1 VTIFA
6 ARALLPDG
14 WARDVTID
22 IDRTRTIAGVRA
34 NSDARDATRAPGT
47 LVPAM
52 ANVHSHAFQFA
63 MAGHAERA
71 TPNGDDFW
79 TWRHAMY
86 ELAGRLDPDT
96 LYDVARAAYAEM
108 ARGGYTSVAEFHY
121 LHRDPHGAWYAQRSI
136 MAETLVRAARDAGLA
151 ICLLPA
157 LYSQAAPDGTP
168 LAREQ
173 RRFATGVDDIL
184 EIARDVRVA
193 FAGDPDV
200 CVGVCAHSLRAVR
213 PDELRALVE
222 ASPPDVPVHLHI
234 AEQEREVVEIERVLG
249 ARPIAWLVDHF
260 DVDARWCLVHATRA
274 TPAELV
280 AIARSGAVVGLCPTT
295 EANLGDGTFG
305 YETFVAAGGAYGIGS
320 DSNVTCDAAA
330 ELRLL
335 EYGQRL
341 MHRRRVIAGSPGG
354 SCGEA
359 LYTRAAA
366 GGGGVSGFAIGEIAI
381 GRRARFVAI
390 ADADERN
397 EAATLD
403 RHIFATHA
411 PPVHVPALSS
421 SSGTV

>member
-1 VTIFA
+1 
-6 ARALLPDG
+6 
-14 WARDVTID
+14 
-22 IDRTRTIAGVRA
+22 
-34 NSDARDATRAPGT
+34 
-47 LVPAM
+47 
-52 ANVHSHAFQFA
+52 
-63 MAGHAERA
+63 
-71 TPNGDDFW
+71 
-79 TWRHAMY
+79 
-86 ELAGRLDPDT
+86 
-96 LYDVARAAYAEM
+96 
-108 ARGGYTSVAEFHY
+108 
-121 LHRDPHGAWYAQRSI
+121 

-173 RRFATGVDDIL
+173 RRFATGVDDVL
-184 EIARDVRVA
+184 EIARDVRAA
-193 FAGDPDV
+193 FADDPEV

-213 PDELRALVE
+213 PDELRALVD

-234 AEQEREVVEIERVLG
+234 AEQEREVVEVERALG
-249 ARPIAWLVDHF
+249 ARPIAWLVEHF
-260 DVDARWCLVHATRA
+260 DVNARWCLVHATRA
-274 TPAELV
+274 TPEELA

-295 EANLGDGTFG
+295 EANLGDGVFK
-305 YETFVAAGGAYGIGS
+305 YETFVAAGGTYGIGS

-341 MHRRRVIAGSPGG
+341 MHRRRVIAGSRSK

-359 LYTRAAA
+359 LYARAAA
-366 GGGGVSGFAIGEIAI
+366 GGGCVSGFALGEIAI

-390 ADADERN
+390 VDIDERD
-397 EAATLD
+397 EATTLD

-421 SSGTV
+421 SPTAV